1 MKSRFILI
9 TFLLLLPVI
18 LRAQGDWWNEDPS
31 YVVPIDA
38 AGITADRPMRKIGI
52 QETRLDTIA
61 LRDNIALSI
70 ADVLTFNSSVFVKQ
84 YGRGSLSTIAF
95 RGTSASHTQVSWN
108 GMKIN
113 SPMLG
118 MTDFSMIP
126 SYFIDDASLLHGSSS
141 LGMSGGG
148 LGGAVVLSTEPAQY
162 KGLGIQAV
170 QGIGSFGTFD
180 EFLRVTWGNEHWQ
193 TSTRAVYTS
202 SRNDFTYRNYNKKV
216 DGQYP
221 IDTNRCGAIQDFH
234 ILQEAYYNTG
244 GGDRFG
250 INAWY
255 MASTRGVPMLSVDYR
270 SNQDYVNEQGE
281 KTLRSVLSWDHERRS
296 YKVHTKAGYNGTRQS
311 YDFIKDKGNG
321 QMVQMVESRSRI
333 NTVYAQSEAEFFL
346 PGNWMLTAQLAAY
359 QHFVQSK
366 DRNAA
371 TLTGSGTI
379 EGNVQKIAIGYNQ
392 ARFEMLSYI
401 SAKWQPTQRLG
412 LSASLREELYGDSFT
427 PLIPAFFADYLVS
440 RTGNVRLKASASRNF
455 RFPTLNDLYFMPGG
469 NPDLKPEKGIS
480 YDAGVS
486 FATAKDDVYSLDG
499 ELTWFDS
506 YIDDWIVWIPTFKG
520 YWTPRNIKQV
530 HAYGIEAKA
539 GGFLQLARDWQLHL
553 NGSFSWTP
561 SINNGDPAD
570 WADEAIGKQLVYVP
584 LLSSSVNGSLAY
596 KSWKLTYKWCYYSE
610 RFTTS
615 DNDIKSKIGRVL
627 PYFMNDI
634 VLEKRF
640 MTKPAELSLKLA
652 VNNLF
657 NEEYESV
664 LNRPMPGRNFEFFI
678 EIRPIFKKV
687 K

>member
-1 MKSRFILI
+1 MKYRFILI

-18 LRAQGDWWNEDPS
+18 LRAQGDWWNGDPS
-31 YVVPIDA
+31 YVVPIDS
-38 AGITADRPMRKIGI
+38 AGITADRPMREIGI
-52 QETRLDTIA
+52 QKTRLDTVA

-84 YGRGSLSTIAF
+84 YGRGSLSTVAF

-141 LGMSGGG
+141 LSMSGGG
-148 LGGAVVLSTEPAQY
+148 LGGAVVLSTEPAEY

-170 QGIGSFGTFD
+170 QGIGSYGTFD

-193 TSTRAVYTS
+193 TSTRAVYSS
-202 SRNDFTYRNYNKKV
+202 SRNDFTYHNYNKKI
-216 DGQYP
+216 DGKYP
-221 IDTNRCGAIQDFH
+221 IDTNRCGAISDFH
-234 ILQEAYYNTG
+234 LLQEAYYNTG
-244 GGDRFG
+244 RGDRFG
-250 INAWY
+250 VNAWF
-255 MASTRGVPMLSVDYR
+255 MSSTRGVPMLSVDYR
-270 SNQDYVNEQGE
+270 DNQSYINEQGE
-281 KTLRSVLSWDHERRS
+281 KTLRSVLSWDHERYS

-371 TLTGSGTI
+371 ALTGSATI

-392 ARFEMLSYI
+392 ARFEMLSYL

-427 PLIPAFFADYLVS
+427 PLIPALYADYLLS
-440 RTGNVRLKASASRNF
+440 RRGNVRLKASASRNF

-469 NPDLKPEKGIS
+469 NPDLKPEKGLS
-480 YDAGVS
+480 YDAGFS
-486 FATAKDDVYSLDG
+486 FATARNDSYSLEG
-499 ELTWFDS
+499 EVTWFDS

-530 HAYGIEAKA
+530 HAYGIETKA
-539 GGFLQLARDWQLHL
+539 GGFLQFSKDLQLHL

-584 LLSSSVNGSLAY
+584 LFSSSVNGSLAY

-615 DNDIKSKIGRVL
+615 DNDIKTKIGRVL

-640 MTKPAELSLKLA
+640 VTAPAELSLKLA

-678 EIRPIFKKV
+678 EIRPNFKKLR
-687 K
+687 

>member
-1 MKSRFILI
+1 MKRIAVI
-9 TFLLLLPVI
+9 TMLLLASAL
-18 LRAQGDWWNEDPS
+18 LRAQSEWWNDDPS

-38 AGITADRPMRKIGI
+38 AAITADRPMRDIGI
-52 QETRLDTIA
+52 QETKLDTIA

-148 LGGAVVLSTEPAQY
+148 LGGAVVLSTEPADY

-202 SRNDFTYRNYNKKV
+202 SRNDFTYRNYSKKIN
-216 DGQYP
+216 GEYP

-244 GGDRFG
+244 HGDRFG
-250 INAWY
+250 VNAWY

-270 SNQDYVNEQGE
+270 NNSSYINEQGE
-281 KTLRSVLSWDHERRS
+281 NTLRSVLSWDHERRS

-333 NTVYAQSEAEFFL
+333 NTFYAQSEAEVFL

-366 DRNAA
+366 DRNATA
-371 TLTGSGTI
+371 LTGSATI

-427 PLIPAFFADYLVS
+427 PLIPAVFADYLLS
-440 RTGNVRLKASASRNF
+440 RKGSVRLKASASRNF

-469 NPDLKPEKGIS
+469 NPDLKPEKGLS
-480 YDAGVS
+480 YDAGIS
-486 FATAKDDVYSLDG
+486 FATARDDSYSLDG

-615 DNDIKSKIGRVL
+615 DNDIKTRIGRVL

-640 MTKPAELSLKLA
+640 VTTPAELSLKLA
-652 VNNLF
+652 VNNIF

-678 EIRPIFKKV
+678 EIRPNFKRV
-687 K
+687 R

>member
-1 MKSRFILI
+1 MKRTAAII
-9 TFLLLLPVI
+9 LLLLAPV
-18 LRAQGDWWNEDPS
+18 LMRAQNDDWWNSDPS

-38 AGITADRPMRKIGI
+38 AAVTADRPMRDIGI
-52 QETRLDTIA
+52 QETKLDTIA

-141 LGMSGGG
+141 LSMSGGG
-148 LGGAVVLSTEPAQY
+148 LGGAVVLATEPADY
-162 KGLGIQAV
+162 KGLGLQAV

-180 EFLRVTWGNEHWQ
+180 EFLRVTWGNDHWQ

-221 IDTNRCGAIQDFH
+221 IDTNRCGAIKDFH
-234 ILQEAYYNTG
+234 ILQEIYYNTG
-244 GGDRFG
+244 HGDRFG
-250 INAWY
+250 VNAWY
-255 MASTRGVPMLSVDYR
+255 MSSTRGVPMLSVDYR
-270 SNQDYVNEQGE
+270 GNQSYINQQGE
-281 KTLRSVLSWDHERRS
+281 NTLRSVLSWDHERRIW
-296 YKVHTKAGYNGTRQS
+296 KLHAKAGYNGTLQA
-311 YDFIKDKGNG
+311 YDFIRDKGNG

-333 NTVYAQSEAEFFL
+333 NTIYGQTEAEFFL

-359 QHFVQSK
+359 QHFVQST
-366 DRNAA
+366 DRNA
-371 TLTGSGTI
+371 TMRTGAVI
-379 EGNVQKIAIGYNQ
+379 DGNTKKVAIGYNQ
-392 ARFEMLSYI
+392 ARFEVLSYL
-401 SAKWQPTQRLG
+401 SAKWQPGPRLG
-412 LSASLREELYGDSFT
+412 LSASVREELYGHSFT
-427 PLIPAFFADYLVS
+427 PLIPAVYADYLLS
-440 RTGNVRLKASASRNF
+440 RKGNVRLKASASRNF

-469 NPDLKPEKGIS
+469 NPDLKPEKGLS
-480 YDAGVS
+480 YDAGFS
-486 FATAKDDVYSLDG
+486 FATAKTDNYSLEG
-499 ELTWFDS
+499 EVTWFDS

-520 YWTPRNIKQV
+520 YWTPRNVKQV
-530 HAYGIEAKA
+530 HAYGIETKA
-539 GGFLQLARDWQLHL
+539 GGFYQFNKDWQLHL

-570 WADEAIGKQLVYVP
+570 WADAAIGKQLVYVP
-584 LLSSSVNGSLAY
+584 LLSSSVNGSLAFR
-596 KSWKLTYKWCYYSE
+596 SWKLTYKWCYYSE

-640 MTKPAELSLKLA
+640 VTAPAEISLKLA

-678 EIRPIFKKV
+678 ELRPNFRKR
-687 K
+687 

>member
-1 MKSRFILI
+1 MKGRISIV
-9 TFLLLLPVI
+9 TALLLLSCG
-18 LRAQGDWWNEDPS
+18 LMAQNDWWNSDPS

-38 AGITADRPMRKIGI
+38 AAITADRPMRDIGI
-52 QETRLDTIA
+52 QETKLDTVA

-126 SYFIDDASLLHGSSS
+126 SYFIDDASLLHGTSS
-141 LGMSGGG
+141 LSMSGGG
-148 LGGAVVLSTEPAQY
+148 LGGAVVLSTEPADY
-162 KGLGIQAV
+162 KGFGLQAV
-170 QGIGSFGTFD
+170 QGIGSYGTFD
-180 EFLRVTWGNEHWQ
+180 EFLRLTWGDEHWQ

-216 DGQYP
+216 DGRYP
-221 IDTNRCGAIQDFH
+221 VDTNRCGSIRDLH
-234 ILQEAYYNTG
+234 ILQEVYYNTG
-244 GGDRFG
+244 HGDRFG
-250 INAWY
+250 LNAWY
-255 MASTRGVPMLSVDYR
+255 MSSTRGVPMLSVDYR
-270 SNQDYVNEQGE
+270 NNQNYINQQGE
-281 KTLRSVLSWDHERRS
+281 NTLRSVLSWDHERYRW
-296 YKVHTKAGYNGTRQS
+296 KLHTKAGYNGTRQA
-311 YDFIKDKGNG
+311 YDFIRDKGNG

-333 NTVYAQSEAEFFL
+333 NTVYGQAEAEFFL

-359 QHFVQSK
+359 QHFVQST
-366 DRNAA
+366 DRNA
-371 TLTGSGTI
+371 TIRTGAVVD
-379 EGNVQKIAIGYNQ
+379 GNTRKVAIGYNQ
-392 ARFEMLSYI
+392 ARFEVLSYL
-401 SAKWQPTQRLG
+401 SVKWQPTQRLG
-412 LSASLREELYGDSFT
+412 LSASLREELYGHSFT
-427 PLIPAFFADYLVS
+427 PLIPALYADYLLS
-440 RTGNVRLKASASRNF
+440 RRGNIRLKASASRNF

-469 NPDLKPEKGIS
+469 NPDLKPEKGLS
-480 YDAGVS
+480 YDAGIS
-486 FATAKDDVYSLDG
+486 FATAKTDNYSLEG

-506 YIDDWIVWIPTFKG
+506 FIDDWIVWIPTFKG
-520 YWTPRNIKQV
+520 YWTPRNVRQV
-530 HAYGIEAKA
+530 HAYGVEAKA
-539 GGFLQLARDWQLHL
+539 GGFFQFSKDWQLHL
-553 NGSFSWTP
+553 SGSFSWTP
-561 SINNGDPAD
+561 SINNGDPSD

-640 MTKPAELSLKLA
+640 AARPADISLKLA

-678 EIRPIFKKV
+678 EIRPNIRHNR
-687 K
+687 

>member
-1 MKSRFILI
+1 MKRKVAI
-9 TFLLLLPVI
+9 LLLLLAPLLV
-18 LRAQGDWWNEDPS
+18 RAQNDDWWNSDPS

-38 AGITADRPMRKIGI
+38 AAVTADRPMRDIGI
-52 QETRLDTIA
+52 QETKLDTIA

-141 LGMSGGG
+141 LSMSGGG
-148 LGGAVVLSTEPAQY
+148 LGGAVVLSTEPADYQ
-162 KGLGIQAV
+162 GLGLQAV

-180 EFLRVTWGNEHWQ
+180 EFLRLTWGDEHWQ
-193 TSTRAVYTS
+193 VSTRAVYTS

-221 IDTNRCGAIQDFH
+221 IDTNRCGAIKDFH
-234 ILQEAYYNTG
+234 LLQEIYYNTG
-244 GGDRFG
+244 HGDRFG
-250 INAWY
+250 MNAWY
-255 MASTRGVPMLSVDYR
+255 MSSTRGVPMLSVDYR
-270 SNQDYVNEQGE
+270 GNQSYINQQGE
-281 KTLRSVLSWDHERRS
+281 NTLRSVLSWDHERRS
-296 YKVHTKAGYNGTRQS
+296 WKLHAKAGYNGTRQA
-311 YDFIKDKGNG
+311 YDFIRDKGNG

-333 NTVYAQSEAEFFL
+333 NTIYGQTEAEFFL

-359 QHFVQSK
+359 QHFVQST
-366 DRNAA
+366 DRNA
-371 TLTGSGTI
+371 TVRTGAVI
-379 EGNVQKIAIGYNQ
+379 DGNAKKVAIGYNQ
-392 ARFEMLSYI
+392 ARFEVLSYV
-401 SAKWQPTQRLG
+401 SAKWQPGPRLG
-412 LSASLREELYGDSFT
+412 LSASLREELYGYSFT
-427 PLIPAFFADYLVS
+427 PLIPAVYADYLLS
-440 RTGNVRLKASASRNF
+440 RKGNVRLKASASRNF

-469 NPDLKPEKGIS
+469 NPDLKPEKGLS
-480 YDAGVS
+480 YDAGLS
-486 FATAKDDVYSLDG
+486 FATAKTDSYSLEG
-499 ELTWFDS
+499 EVTWFDS

-520 YWTPRNIKQV
+520 YWTPRNVKQV
-530 HAYGIEAKA
+530 HAYGIETKA
-539 GGFLQLARDWQLHL
+539 GGFYQFNKDWQLHL

-561 SINNGDPAD
+561 SINNGDPTD
-570 WADEAIGKQLVYVP
+570 WADAAIGKQLVYVP
-584 LLSSSVNGSLAY
+584 LLSSSVNGSLAFR
-596 KSWKLTYKWCYYSE
+596 SWKLTYKWCYYSE

-640 MTKPAELSLKLA
+640 VTAPAEISLKLA
-652 VNNLF
+652 VNNIF

-664 LNRPMPGRNFEFFI
+664 LNRPMPGRNFEFFL
-678 EIRPIFKKV
+678 ELRPNFRRK
-687 K
+687 

>member
-1 MKSRFILI
+1 MKYRFVLI

-18 LRAQGDWWNEDPS
+18 LRAQGDWWNGDPS
-31 YVVPIDA
+31 YVVPIDS
-38 AGITADRPMRKIGI
+38 AGITADRPMREIGI
-52 QETRLDTIA
+52 QKTRLDTVA

-84 YGRGSLSTIAF
+84 YGRGSLSTVAF

-141 LGMSGGG
+141 LSMSGGG
-148 LGGAVVLSTEPAQY
+148 LGGAVVLSTEPAEY

-170 QGIGSFGTFD
+170 QGIGSYGTFD

-193 TSTRAVYTS
+193 TSTRAVYSS
-202 SRNDFTYRNYNKKV
+202 SRNDFTYHNYNKKI
-216 DGQYP
+216 DGKYP
-221 IDTNRCGAIQDFH
+221 IDTNRCGAISDFH
-234 ILQEAYYNTG
+234 LLQEAYYNTG
-244 GGDRFG
+244 RGDRFG
-250 INAWY
+250 VNAWF
-255 MASTRGVPMLSVDYR
+255 MSSTRGVPMLSVDYR
-270 SNQDYVNEQGE
+270 DNQSYINEQGE
-281 KTLRSVLSWDHERRS
+281 KTLRSVLSWDHERYS

-371 TLTGSGTI
+371 ALTGSATI

-392 ARFEMLSYI
+392 ARFEMLSYL

-427 PLIPAFFADYLVS
+427 PLIPALYADYLLS
-440 RTGNVRLKASASRNF
+440 RRGNVRLKASASRNF

-469 NPDLKPEKGIS
+469 NPDLKPEKGLS
-480 YDAGVS
+480 YDAGFS
-486 FATAKDDVYSLDG
+486 FATARNDSYSLEG
-499 ELTWFDS
+499 EVTWFDS

-530 HAYGIEAKA
+530 HAYGIETKA
-539 GGFLQLARDWQLHL
+539 GGFLQFSRDWQLHL

-584 LLSSSVNGSLAY
+584 LFSSSVNGSLAY
-596 KSWKLTYKWCYYSE
+596 KSWKLTYKWCYYIE

-615 DNDIKSKIGRVL
+615 DNDIKTKIGRVL

-634 VLEKRF
+634 
-640 MTKPAELSLKLA
+640 
-652 VNNLF
+652 
-657 NEEYESV
+657 
-664 LNRPMPGRNFEFFI
+664 
-678 EIRPIFKKV
+678 
-687 K
+687 

>member
-1 MKSRFILI
+1 MKRKVAI
-9 TFLLLLPVI
+9 LLLLLAPLLV
-18 LRAQGDWWNEDPS
+18 RAQNDDWWNSDPS

-38 AGITADRPMRKIGI
+38 AAVTADRPMRDIGI
-52 QETRLDTIA
+52 QETKLDTIA

-141 LGMSGGG
+141 LSMSGGG
-148 LGGAVVLSTEPAQY
+148 LGGAVVLSTEPADY
-162 KGLGIQAV
+162 KGLGLQAV
-170 QGIGSFGTFD
+170 QGVGSFGTFD
-180 EFLRVTWGNEHWQ
+180 EFLRLTWGDEHWQ
-193 TSTRAVYTS
+193 VSTRAVYTS

-221 IDTNRCGAIQDFH
+221 IDTNRCGAIKDFH
-234 ILQEAYYNTG
+234 LLQEIYYNTG
-244 GGDRFG
+244 HGDRFG
-250 INAWY
+250 VNAWY
-255 MASTRGVPMLSVDYR
+255 MSSTRGVPMLSVDYR
-270 SNQDYVNEQGE
+270 SNQSYINQQGE
-281 KTLRSVLSWDHERRS
+281 NTLRSVLSWDHERRS
-296 YKVHTKAGYNGTRQS
+296 WKFHAKAGYNGTRQA
-311 YDFIKDKGNG
+311 YDFIRDKGNG

-333 NTVYAQSEAEFFL
+333 NTIYGQTEAEFFL

-359 QHFVQSK
+359 QHFVQST
-366 DRNAA
+366 DRNA
-371 TLTGSGTI
+371 TVRTGAVI
-379 EGNVQKIAIGYNQ
+379 DGNTKKVAIGYNQ
-392 ARFEMLSYI
+392 ARFEVLSYV
-401 SAKWQPTQRLG
+401 SAKWQPGPRLG
-412 LSASLREELYGDSFT
+412 LSASLREELYGYSFT
-427 PLIPAFFADYLVS
+427 PLIPAVYADYLLS
-440 RTGNVRLKASASRNF
+440 RKGNVRLKASASRNF

-469 NPDLKPEKGIS
+469 NPDLKPEKGLS
-480 YDAGVS
+480 YDAGLS
-486 FATAKDDVYSLDG
+486 FATAKTDSYSLEG
-499 ELTWFDS
+499 EVTWFDS

-520 YWTPRNIKQV
+520 YWTPRNVKQV
-530 HAYGIEAKA
+530 HAYGIETKA
-539 GGFLQLARDWQLHL
+539 GGFYQFNKDWQLHL

-561 SINNGDPAD
+561 SINNGDPTD
-570 WADEAIGKQLVYVP
+570 WADAAIGKQLVYVP
-584 LLSSSVNGSLAY
+584 LLSSSVNGSLAFR
-596 KSWKLTYKWCYYSE
+596 SWKLTYKWCYYSE

-640 MTKPAELSLKLA
+640 ATAPAEISLKLA
-652 VNNLF
+652 VNNIF

-664 LNRPMPGRNFEFFI
+664 LNRPMPGRNFEFFL
-678 EIRPIFKKV
+678 ELRPNFKRK
-687 K
+687 

>member
-1 MKSRFILI
+1 MKRKVAI
-9 TFLLLLPVI
+9 LLLLLAPLLV
-18 LRAQGDWWNEDPS
+18 RAQNDDWWNSDPS

-38 AGITADRPMRKIGI
+38 AAVTADRPMRDIGI
-52 QETRLDTIA
+52 QETKLDTIA

-141 LGMSGGG
+141 LSMSGGG
-148 LGGAVVLSTEPAQY
+148 LGGAVVLSTEPADYQ
-162 KGLGIQAV
+162 GLGLQAV

-180 EFLRVTWGNEHWQ
+180 EFLRLTWGDEHWQ
-193 TSTRAVYTS
+193 VSTRAVYTS

-221 IDTNRCGAIQDFH
+221 IDTNRCGAIKDFH
-234 ILQEAYYNTG
+234 LLQEIYYNTG
-244 GGDRFG
+244 HGDRFG
-250 INAWY
+250 MNAWY
-255 MASTRGVPMLSVDYR
+255 MSSTRGVPMLSVDYR
-270 SNQDYVNEQGE
+270 GNQSYINQQGE
-281 KTLRSVLSWDHERRS
+281 NTLRSVLSWDHERRS
-296 YKVHTKAGYNGTRQS
+296 WKLHAKAGYNGTRQA
-311 YDFIKDKGNG
+311 YDFIRDKGNG

-333 NTVYAQSEAEFFL
+333 NTIYGQTEAEFFL

-359 QHFVQSK
+359 QHFVQST
-366 DRNAA
+366 DRNA
-371 TLTGSGTI
+371 TVRTGAVI
-379 EGNVQKIAIGYNQ
+379 DGNAKKVAIGYNQ
-392 ARFEMLSYI
+392 ARFEVLSYV
-401 SAKWQPTQRLG
+401 SAKWQPGPRLG
-412 LSASLREELYGDSFT
+412 LSASLREELYGYSFT
-427 PLIPAFFADYLVS
+427 PLIPAVYADYLLS
-440 RTGNVRLKASASRNF
+440 RKGNVRLKASASRNF

-469 NPDLKPEKGIS
+469 NPDLKPEKGLS
-480 YDAGVS
+480 YDAGLS
-486 FATAKDDVYSLDG
+486 FATAKTDSYSLEG
-499 ELTWFDS
+499 EVTWFDS

-520 YWTPRNIKQV
+520 YWTPRNVKQV
-530 HAYGIEAKA
+530 HAYGIETKA
-539 GGFLQLARDWQLHL
+539 GGFYQFNKDWQLHL

-561 SINNGDPAD
+561 SINNGDPTD
-570 WADEAIGKQLVYVP
+570 WADAAIGKQLVYVP
-584 LLSSSVNGSLAY
+584 LLSSSVNGSLAFR
-596 KSWKLTYKWCYYSE
+596 SWKLTYKWCYYSE

-640 MTKPAELSLKLA
+640 VTAPAEISLKLA
-652 VNNLF
+652 VNNIF

-664 LNRPMPGRNFEFFI
+664 LNRPMPGRNFEFFL
-678 EIRPIFKKV
+678 ELRPNFKRK
-687 K
+687 

>member
-1 MKSRFILI
+1 MKSKFLILA
-9 TFLLLLPVI
+9 FMMLMPVM
-18 LRAQGDWWNEDPS
+18 LRAQSDWWNSDPS
-31 YVVPIDA
+31 YVVTIDSA
-38 AGITADRPMRKIGI
+38 AVTADRPMRKIGI
-52 QETRLDTIA
+52 QETKLDTVA

-141 LGMSGGG
+141 LNMSGGG
-148 LGGAVVLSTEPAQY
+148 LGGAVVLSTEPEEY
-162 KGLGIQAV
+162 KGLGLQAV

-180 EFLRVTWGNEHWQ
+180 EFLRMNWGNDHWQ
-193 TSTRAVYTS
+193 ISTRAVYTS
-202 SRNDFTYRNYNKKV
+202 SRNDFTYRNYNKKI
-216 DGQYP
+216 DGVYP
-221 IDTNRCGAIQDFH
+221 VDTNRCGAIKDFH

-244 GGDRFG
+244 NGDRFG

-255 MASTRGVPMLSVDYR
+255 MSSTRGVPMLSVDYR
-270 SNQDYVNEQGE
+270 NNQSYINEQGE
-281 KTLRSVLSWDHERRS
+281 KTLRSVLSWDHER
-296 YKVHTKAGYNGTRQS
+296 YGFNLHTKAGYNGTRQS

-359 QHFVQSK
+359 QHFVESK
-366 DRNAA
+366 DRNA
-371 TLTGSGTI
+371 TSLTGASVI
-379 EGNVQKIAIGYNQ
+379 EGNTQRIAIGYRQ

-427 PLIPAFFADYLVS
+427 PLIPAFFADYLIS
-440 RTGNVRLKASASRNF
+440 HKGNIRLKASASRNF

-486 FATAKDDVYSLDG
+486 FAAAKDDRYSIDG
-499 ELTWFDS
+499 EITWFDS

-520 YWTPRNIKQV
+520 YWTPKNIKQV
-530 HAYGIEAKA
+530 HAYGIETKA
-539 GGFLQLARDWQLHL
+539 NGFLQLASNWQLHL
-553 NGSFSWTP
+553 SGSFSWTP

-596 KSWKLTYKWCYYSE
+596 KTWKLTYKWCYYSE

-615 DNDIKSKIGRVL
+615 DNEIKTKIGRVL

-640 MTKPAELSLKLA
+640 MTKPAEFSLKLA
-652 VNNLF
+652 VNNIF

-678 EIRPIFKKV
+678 EVRPVFKRFR
-687 K
+687 

>member
-1 MKSRFILI
+1 MKLKFVIA
-9 TFLLLLPVI
+9 TFLLLLPAL
-18 LRAQGDWWNEDPS
+18 LRAQEDWWNSDPS

-38 AGITADRPMRKIGI
+38 AAITADRPMRKIGI
-52 QETRLDTIA
+52 QETKLDTIA

-148 LGGAVVLSTEPAQY
+148 LGGAVVLSTEPAEY
-162 KGLGIQAV
+162 KGLGMQVV

-180 EFLRVTWGNEHWQ
+180 EFLRLTWGNEHWQ

-202 SRNDFTYRNYNKKV
+202 SRNDFTYHNYNKKV
-216 DGQYP
+216 NGEYP
-221 IDTNRCGAIQDFH
+221 VDTNRCGAISDLH
-234 ILQEAYYNTG
+234 ILQEVYYNTG
-244 GGDRFG
+244 RGDRFG
-250 INAWY
+250 VNAWF
-255 MASTRGVPMLSVDYR
+255 MSSTRGVPMLSVDYR
-270 SNQDYVNEQGE
+270 NNSSYINEQGE
-281 KTLRSVLSWDHERRS
+281 NTLRSVLSWDHERRS
-296 YKVHTKAGYNGTRQS
+296 YKLHTKAGYNGTRQS
-311 YDFIKDKGNG
+311 YDFLRDKGNG

-333 NTVYAQSEAEFFL
+333 NTVYAQSEAEIFL

-359 QHFVQSK
+359 QHFVLSQ
-366 DRNAA
+366 DNNAA
-371 TLTGSGTI
+371 LQTGAGTV
-379 EGNVQKIAIGYNQ
+379 EGNTRKYAIGYRQ
-392 ARFEMLSYI
+392 ARFEVLSYL
-401 SAKWQPTQRLG
+401 SAKWQPTPRLG
-412 LSASLREELYGDSFT
+412 LSTSLREELYGYQFT
-427 PLIPAFFADYLVS
+427 PLIPAIFADYLLS
-440 RTGNVRLKASASRNF
+440 RNGNIRLKASASRNF

-469 NPDLKPEKGIS
+469 NPDLKPEKGLS

-486 FATAKDDVYSLDG
+486 FATAKTDSYSLDG
-499 ELTWFDS
+499 EITWFDS

-520 YWTPRNIKQV
+520 YWTPRNVKQV
-530 HAYGIEAKA
+530 HAYGIETKA
-539 GGFLQLARDWQLHL
+539 NGFYQFSKDWQLHL
-553 NGSFSWTP
+553 SGSFSWTP

-570 WADEAIGKQLVYVP
+570 WADAAIGKQLVYVP
-584 LLSSSVNGSLAY
+584 LFSSSVNGSLAY
-596 KSWKLTYKWCYYSE
+596 RSWKLTYKWCYYSE

-640 MTKPAELSLKLA
+640 VTKPAEISLKLA

-664 LNRPMPGRNFEFFI
+664 LNRPMPGRNFEFFL
-678 EIRPIFKKV
+678 ELRPNFRKAR
-687 K
+687 

>member
-1 MKSRFILI
+1 
-9 TFLLLLPVI
+9 V
-18 LRAQGDWWNEDPS
+18 
-31 YVVPIDA
+31 
-38 AGITADRPMRKIGI
+38 
-52 QETRLDTIA
+52 
-61 LRDNIALSI
+61 
-70 ADVLTFNSSVFVKQ
+70 
-84 YGRGSLSTIAF
+84 
-95 RGTSASHTQVSWN
+95 
-108 GMKIN
+108 
-113 SPMLG
+113 
-118 MTDFSMIP
+118 
-126 SYFIDDASLLHGSSS
+126 
-141 LGMSGGG
+141 
-148 LGGAVVLSTEPAQY
+148 
-162 KGLGIQAV
+162 
-170 QGIGSFGTFD
+170 
-180 EFLRVTWGNEHWQ
+180 
-193 TSTRAVYTS
+193 
-202 SRNDFTYRNYNKKV
+202 
-216 DGQYP
+216 
-221 IDTNRCGAIQDFH
+221 
-234 ILQEAYYNTG
+234 
-244 GGDRFG
+244 
-250 INAWY
+250 
-255 MASTRGVPMLSVDYR
+255 
-270 SNQDYVNEQGE
+270 
-281 KTLRSVLSWDHERRS
+281 
-296 YKVHTKAGYNGTRQS
+296 
-311 YDFIKDKGNG
+311 
-321 QMVQMVESRSRI
+321 
-333 NTVYAQSEAEFFL
+333 FL

-366 DRNAA
+366 DRNATA
-371 TLTGSGTI
+371 LTGSATI

-427 PLIPAFFADYLVS
+427 PLIPAVFADYLLS
-440 RTGNVRLKASASRNF
+440 RKGSVRLKASASRNF

-469 NPDLKPEKGIS
+469 NPDLKPEKGLS
-480 YDAGVS
+480 YDAGIS
-486 FATAKDDVYSLDG
+486 FATARDDRYSLDG

-539 GGFLQLARDWQLHL
+539 GGFLQLSRDWQLHL

-615 DNDIKSKIGRVL
+615 DNDIKTRIGRVL

-640 MTKPAELSLKLA
+640 VTAPAELSLKLA
-652 VNNLF
+652 VNNIF

-678 EIRPIFKKV
+678 EIRPNFKRGR
-687 K
+687 

>member
-1 MKSRFILI
+1 MKGRIVYV
-9 TFLLLLPVI
+9 TALLLLSCS
-18 LRAQGDWWNEDPS
+18 LMAQNDWWNSDPS

-38 AGITADRPMRKIGI
+38 AAITADRPMRDIGV
-52 QETRLDTIA
+52 QETKLDTIA

-126 SYFIDDASLLHGSSS
+126 SYFIDDASLLHGTSS
-141 LGMSGGG
+141 LSMSGGG
-148 LGGAVVLSTEPAQY
+148 LGGAVVLSTEPAEY
-162 KGLGIQAV
+162 KGLGLQAV
-170 QGIGSFGTFD
+170 QGIGSYGTFD
-180 EFLRVTWGNEHWQ
+180 EFLRLTWGDDHWQ

-221 IDTNRCGAIQDFH
+221 IDTNRCGSIRDFH
-234 ILQEAYYNTG
+234 ILQEVYYNTG
-244 GGDRFG
+244 HGDRFG
-250 INAWY
+250 LNAWY
-255 MASTRGVPMLSVDYR
+255 MSSTRGVPMLSVDYR
-270 SNQDYVNEQGE
+270 NNQNYINQQGE
-281 KTLRSVLSWDHERRS
+281 NTLRSVLSWDHERYRW
-296 YKVHTKAGYNGTRQS
+296 KLHTKAGYNGTRQA
-311 YDFIKDKGNG
+311 YDFIRDKGNG

-371 TLTGSGTI
+371 ALTGSATI

-392 ARFEMLSYI
+392 ARFEMLSYL

-427 PLIPAFFADYLVS
+427 PLIPALYADYLLS
-440 RTGNVRLKASASRNF
+440 RRGNVRLKASASRNF

-469 NPDLKPEKGIS
+469 NPDLKPEKGLS
-480 YDAGVS
+480 YDAGFS
-486 FATAKDDVYSLDG
+486 FATARNDSYSLEG
-499 ELTWFDS
+499 EVTWFDS

-530 HAYGIEAKA
+530 HAYGIETKA
-539 GGFLQLARDWQLHL
+539 GGFLQFSRDWQLHL

-584 LLSSSVNGSLAY
+584 LFSSSVNGSLAY

-615 DNDIKSKIGRVL
+615 DNDIKTKIGRVL

-640 MTKPAELSLKLA
+640 VTAPAELSLKLA

-678 EIRPIFKKV
+678 EIRPNFKKLR
-687 K
+687 

>member
-1 MKSRFILI
+1 MKRMAAII
-9 TFLLLLPVI
+9 LLLLVPV
-18 LRAQGDWWNEDPS
+18 LVRAQNDDWWNSDPS

-38 AGITADRPMRKIGI
+38 AAVTADRPMRDIGI
-52 QETRLDTIA
+52 QETKLDTIA

-141 LGMSGGG
+141 LSMSGGG
-148 LGGAVVLSTEPAQY
+148 LGGAVVLATEPADY
-162 KGLGIQAV
+162 KGLGMQAV

-180 EFLRVTWGNEHWQ
+180 EFLRVTWSNDHWQ

-221 IDTNRCGAIQDFH
+221 IDTNRCGAIKDFH
-234 ILQEAYYNTG
+234 ILQEVYYNTG
-244 GGDRFG
+244 HGDRFG
-250 INAWY
+250 MNAWY
-255 MASTRGVPMLSVDYR
+255 MSSTRGVPMLSVDYR
-270 SNQDYVNEQGE
+270 GNQSYINQQGE
-281 KTLRSVLSWDHERRS
+281 NTLRSVLSWDHERRS
-296 YKVHTKAGYNGTRQS
+296 WKLHAKAGYNGTRQA
-311 YDFIKDKGNG
+311 YDFIRDKGNG

-333 NTVYAQSEAEFFL
+333 NTIYGQTEAEFFL

-359 QHFVQSK
+359 QHFVQST
-366 DRNAA
+366 DRNA
-371 TLTGSGTI
+371 TVRTGAVI
-379 EGNVQKIAIGYNQ
+379 DGNTKKVAIGYDQ
-392 ARFEMLSYI
+392 ARFEVLSYV
-401 SAKWQPTQRLG
+401 SAKWQPGPRLG
-412 LSASLREELYGDSFT
+412 LSASLREELYGYSFT
-427 PLIPAFFADYLVS
+427 PLIPAVYADYLLS
-440 RTGNVRLKASASRNF
+440 RKGNVRLKASASRNF

-469 NPDLKPEKGIS
+469 NPDLKPEKGLS

-486 FATAKDDVYSLDG
+486 FATAKTDSYSLEG
-499 ELTWFDS
+499 EVTWFDS
-506 YIDDWIVWIPTFKG
+506 FIDDWIVWIPTFKG
-520 YWTPRNIKQV
+520 YWTPRNVKQV
-530 HAYGIEAKA
+530 HAYGIETKA
-539 GGFLQLARDWQLHL
+539 GGFYQFNKDWQLHL

-561 SINNGDPAD
+561 SINNGDPTD

-584 LLSSSVNGSLAY
+584 LLSSSVNGSLAFR
-596 KSWKLTYKWCYYSE
+596 SWKLTYKWCYYSE

-640 MTKPAELSLKLA
+640 VTAPAEISLKLA
-652 VNNLF
+652 VNNIF

-664 LNRPMPGRNFEFFI
+664 LNRPMPGRNFEFFL
-678 EIRPIFKKV
+678 ELRPNFRRK
-687 K
+687 

>member
-1 MKSRFILI
+1 MKYRFVLI

-18 LRAQGDWWNEDPS
+18 LRAQGDWWNGDPS
-31 YVVPIDA
+31 YVVPIDS
-38 AGITADRPMRKIGI
+38 AGITADRPMREIGI
-52 QETRLDTIA
+52 QKTRLDTVA

-84 YGRGSLSTIAF
+84 YGRGSLSTVAF

-141 LGMSGGG
+141 LSMSGGG
-148 LGGAVVLSTEPAQY
+148 LGGAVVLSTEPAEY

-170 QGIGSFGTFD
+170 QGIGSYGTFD

-193 TSTRAVYTS
+193 TSTRAVYSS
-202 SRNDFTYRNYNKKV
+202 SRNDFTYHNYNKKI
-216 DGQYP
+216 DGKYP
-221 IDTNRCGAIQDFH
+221 IDTNRCGAISDFH
-234 ILQEAYYNTG
+234 LLQEAYYNTG
-244 GGDRFG
+244 RGDRFG
-250 INAWY
+250 VNAWF
-255 MASTRGVPMLSVDYR
+255 MSSTRGVPMLSVDYR
-270 SNQDYVNEQGE
+270 DNQSYINEQGE
-281 KTLRSVLSWDHERRS
+281 KTLRSVLSWDHERYS

-371 TLTGSGTI
+371 ALTGSATI

-392 ARFEMLSYI
+392 ARFEMLSYL

-427 PLIPAFFADYLVS
+427 PLIPALYADYLLS
-440 RTGNVRLKASASRNF
+440 RRGNVRLKASASRNF

-469 NPDLKPEKGIS
+469 NPDLKPEKGLS
-480 YDAGVS
+480 YDAGFS
-486 FATAKDDVYSLDG
+486 FATARNDSYSLEG
-499 ELTWFDS
+499 EVTWFDS

-530 HAYGIEAKA
+530 HAYGIETKA
-539 GGFLQLARDWQLHL
+539 GGFLQFSKDLQLHL

-584 LLSSSVNGSLAY
+584 LFSSSVNGSLAY

-615 DNDIKSKIGRVL
+615 DNDIKTKIGRVL

-640 MTKPAELSLKLA
+640 VTAPAELSLKLA

-678 EIRPIFKKV
+678 EIRPNFKKLR
-687 K
+687 

>member
-1 MKSRFILI
+1 MKRTAAI
-9 TFLLLLPVI
+9 LLLLLAPV
-18 LRAQGDWWNEDPS
+18 LVRAQNDDWWNSDPS

-38 AGITADRPMRKIGI
+38 AAVTADRPMRDIGI
-52 QETRLDTIA
+52 QETKLDTIA

-141 LGMSGGG
+141 LSMSGGG
-148 LGGAVVLSTEPAQY
+148 LGGAVVLSTEPVDY
-162 KGLGIQAV
+162 KGLGLQAV

-180 EFLRVTWGNEHWQ
+180 EFLRLTWGDEHWQ
-193 TSTRAVYTS
+193 VSTRAVYTS

-221 IDTNRCGAIQDFH
+221 IDTNRCGAIKDFH
-234 ILQEAYYNTG
+234 LLQEIYYNTG
-244 GGDRFG
+244 HGDRFG
-250 INAWY
+250 MNAWY
-255 MASTRGVPMLSVDYR
+255 MSSTRGVPMLSVDYR
-270 SNQDYVNEQGE
+270 GNQSYINQQGE
-281 KTLRSVLSWDHERRS
+281 NTLRSVLSWDHERRS
-296 YKVHTKAGYNGTRQS
+296 WKLHAKAGYNGTRQA
-311 YDFIKDKGNG
+311 YDFIRDKGNG

-333 NTVYAQSEAEFFL
+333 NTIYGQTEAEFFL

-359 QHFVQSK
+359 QHFVQST
-366 DRNAA
+366 DRNA
-371 TLTGSGTI
+371 TVRTGAVVD
-379 EGNVQKIAIGYNQ
+379 GNTKKVAIGYDQ
-392 ARFEMLSYI
+392 ARFEVLSYV
-401 SAKWQPTQRLG
+401 SAKWQPGPRLG
-412 LSASLREELYGDSFT
+412 LSASLREELYGYSFT
-427 PLIPAFFADYLVS
+427 PLIPAVYADYLLS
-440 RTGNVRLKASASRNF
+440 RKGNVRLKASASRNF

-469 NPDLKPEKGIS
+469 NPDLKPEKGLS
-480 YDAGVS
+480 YDAGLS
-486 FATAKDDVYSLDG
+486 FATAKTDSYSLEG
-499 ELTWFDS
+499 EVTWFDS

-520 YWTPRNIKQV
+520 YWTPRNVKQV
-530 HAYGIEAKA
+530 HAYGIETKA
-539 GGFLQLARDWQLHL
+539 GGFYQFNKDWQLHL

-561 SINNGDPAD
+561 SINNGDPTD
-570 WADEAIGKQLVYVP
+570 WADAAIGKQLVYVP
-584 LLSSSVNGSLAY
+584 LLSSSVNGSLAFR
-596 KSWKLTYKWCYYSE
+596 SWKLTYKWCYYSE

-640 MTKPAELSLKLA
+640 VTAPAEISLKLA
-652 VNNLF
+652 VNNIF

-664 LNRPMPGRNFEFFI
+664 LNRPMPGRNFEFFL
-678 EIRPIFKKV
+678 ELRPNLRKR
-687 K
+687 

>member
-1 MKSRFILI
+1 MKRMAAI
-9 TFLLLLPVI
+9 FLLLLAPV
-18 LRAQGDWWNEDPS
+18 LVRAQNDDWWNSDPS

-38 AGITADRPMRKIGI
+38 AAVTADRPMRDIGI
-52 QETRLDTIA
+52 QETKLDTIA

-141 LGMSGGG
+141 LSMSGGG
-148 LGGAVVLSTEPAQY
+148 LGGAVVLSTEPAEY
-162 KGLGIQAV
+162 KGLGLQAV

-180 EFLRVTWGNEHWQ
+180 EFLRVTWGNDHWQ

-221 IDTNRCGAIQDFH
+221 IDTNRCGAIKDFH
-234 ILQEAYYNTG
+234 ILQEVYYNTG
-244 GGDRFG
+244 HGDRFG
-250 INAWY
+250 LNAWY
-255 MASTRGVPMLSVDYR
+255 MSSTRGVPMLSVDYR
-270 SNQDYVNEQGE
+270 GNQSYINQQGE
-281 KTLRSVLSWDHERRS
+281 NTLRSVLSWDHERRS
-296 YKVHTKAGYNGTRQS
+296 LKLHAKAGYNGTRQA
-311 YDFIKDKGNG
+311 YDFIRDKGNG

-333 NTVYAQSEAEFFL
+333 NTIYGQTEAEFFL

-359 QHFVQSK
+359 QHFVQST
-366 DRNAA
+366 DRNA
-371 TLTGSGTI
+371 TVRTGAVI
-379 EGNVQKIAIGYNQ
+379 DGNTKKVAIGYDQ
-392 ARFEMLSYI
+392 ARFEVLSYV
-401 SAKWQPTQRLG
+401 SAKWQPGPRLG
-412 LSASLREELYGDSFT
+412 LSASLREELYGYSFT
-427 PLIPAFFADYLVS
+427 PLIPAVYADYLLS
-440 RTGNVRLKASASRNF
+440 RKGNVRLKASASRNF

-469 NPDLKPEKGIS
+469 NPDLKPEKGLS

-486 FATAKDDVYSLDG
+486 FATAKTDAYSLEG
-499 ELTWFDS
+499 EITWFDS
-506 YIDDWIVWIPTFKG
+506 FIDDWIVWIPTFKG
-520 YWTPRNIKQV
+520 YWTPRNVKQV
-530 HAYGIEAKA
+530 HAYGIETKA
-539 GGFLQLARDWQLHL
+539 GGFYQFNKDWQLHL

-561 SINNGDPAD
+561 SINNGDPTD

-584 LLSSSVNGSLAY
+584 LLSSSVNGSLAFR
-596 KSWKLTYKWCYYSE
+596 SWKLTYKWCYYSE

-640 MTKPAELSLKLA
+640 VTAPAEISLKLA
-652 VNNLF
+652 VNNIF

-664 LNRPMPGRNFEFFI
+664 LNRPMPGRNFEFFL
-678 EIRPIFKKV
+678 ELRPNFRR
-687 K
+687 

>member
-1 MKSRFILI
+1 MKYRFILI

-18 LRAQGDWWNEDPS
+18 LRAQGDWWNGDPS
-31 YVVPIDA
+31 YVVPIDS
-38 AGITADRPMRKIGI
+38 AGITADRPMREIGI
-52 QETRLDTIA
+52 QKTRLDTVA

-84 YGRGSLSTIAF
+84 YGRGSLSTVAF

-141 LGMSGGG
+141 LSMSGGG
-148 LGGAVVLSTEPAQY
+148 LGGAVVLSTEPAEY

-170 QGIGSFGTFD
+170 QGIGSYGTFD

-193 TSTRAVYTS
+193 TSTRAVYSS
-202 SRNDFTYRNYNKKV
+202 SRNDFTYHNYNKKI
-216 DGQYP
+216 DGKYP
-221 IDTNRCGAIQDFH
+221 IDTNRCGAISDFH
-234 ILQEAYYNTG
+234 LLQEAYYNTG
-244 GGDRFG
+244 RGDRFG
-250 INAWY
+250 VNAWF
-255 MASTRGVPMLSVDYR
+255 MSSTRGVPMLSVDYR
-270 SNQDYVNEQGE
+270 DNQSYINEQGE
-281 KTLRSVLSWDHERRS
+281 KTLRSVLSWDHERYS

-371 TLTGSGTI
+371 ALTGSATI

-392 ARFEMLSYI
+392 ARFEMLSYL

-427 PLIPAFFADYLVS
+427 PLIPALYADYLLS
-440 RTGNVRLKASASRNF
+440 RRGNVRLKASASRNF

-469 NPDLKPEKGIS
+469 NPDLKPEKGLS
-480 YDAGVS
+480 YDAGFS
-486 FATAKDDVYSLDG
+486 FATARNDSYSLEG
-499 ELTWFDS
+499 EVTWFDS

-530 HAYGIEAKA
+530 HAYGIETKA
-539 GGFLQLARDWQLHL
+539 GGFLQFSKDLQLHL

-584 LLSSSVNGSLAY
+584 LFSSSVNGSLAY

-615 DNDIKSKIGRVL
+615 DNDIKTKIGRVL

-678 EIRPIFKKV
+678 EIRPNFKKLR
-687 K
+687 

>member
-1 MKSRFILI
+1 MKYRFVLI

-18 LRAQGDWWNEDPS
+18 LRAQGDWWNGDPS
-31 YVVPIDA
+31 YVVPIDS
-38 AGITADRPMRKIGI
+38 AGITADRPMREIGI
-52 QETRLDTIA
+52 QKTRLDTIA

-84 YGRGSLSTIAF
+84 YGRGSLSTVAF

-141 LGMSGGG
+141 LSMSGGG
-148 LGGAVVLSTEPAQY
+148 LGGAVVLSTEPAEY

-170 QGIGSFGTFD
+170 QGIGSYGTFD

-193 TSTRAVYTS
+193 TSTRAVYSS
-202 SRNDFTYRNYNKKV
+202 SRNDFTYHNYNKKI
-216 DGQYP
+216 DGKYP
-221 IDTNRCGAIQDFH
+221 IDTNRCGAISDFH
-234 ILQEAYYNTG
+234 LLQEAYYNTG
-244 GGDRFG
+244 RGDRFG
-250 INAWY
+250 VNAWF
-255 MASTRGVPMLSVDYR
+255 MSSTRGVPMLSVDYR
-270 SNQDYVNEQGE
+270 DNQSYINEQGE
-281 KTLRSVLSWDHERRS
+281 KTLRSVLSWDHERYS

-371 TLTGSGTI
+371 ALTGSATI

-392 ARFEMLSYI
+392 ARFEMLSYL

-427 PLIPAFFADYLVS
+427 PLIPALYADYLLS
-440 RTGNVRLKASASRNF
+440 RRGNVRLKASASRNF

-469 NPDLKPEKGIS
+469 NPDLKPEKGLS
-480 YDAGVS
+480 YDAGFS
-486 FATAKDDVYSLDG
+486 FATARNDSYSLEG
-499 ELTWFDS
+499 EVTWFDS

-530 HAYGIEAKA
+530 HAYGIETKA
-539 GGFLQLARDWQLHL
+539 GGFLQFSKDLQLHL

-584 LLSSSVNGSLAY
+584 LFSSSVNGSLAY

-615 DNDIKSKIGRVL
+615 DNDIKTKIGRVL

-640 MTKPAELSLKLA
+640 VTAPAELSLKLA

-678 EIRPIFKKV
+678 EIRPNFKKLR
-687 K
+687 